1 MDVEVSKENICINKL
16 VCEKK
21 EVIFV
26 QNDLIVPD
34 SKPDVLSSINMS
46 GNVCVCKKEVQD
58 DKIKIEGNINTYIM
72 YLPDSKDDKLRG
84 LNTSLDFSEFISV
97 PGAKE
102 GMELELQTSIKDME
116 CKVLNGRKVS
126 VKAGL
131 EVVIKLY
138 SNEEADIV
146 NGVNNIEDIQILQ
159 KDFNINSLVGSGN
172 TKVYVKD
179 TLSVDAN
186 EEIAEILRT
195 DINLINN
202 DIKISYNKILVKSEA
217 EVKIMYLTENN
228 KINTVK
234 GKIPVVGFVDLQ
246 NISEENICD
255 VNFEIANMVV
265 RPNGPEEHSIYVELE
280 IVANCK
286 AFEKKQ
292 INLLQDLYSPTIDL
306 TFSQRKIS
314 TMTEKV
320 SRTKEFTIT
329 NNINTD
335 GISSENVLDVEVRS
349 VINKQQITTTKIIYE
364 GELEVNFIFEDG
376 NNISSK
382 LTKIPFDYSVEN
394 ELQNDKINVDTRS
407 IVNNTNFDFNGNS
420 IKASVDMT
428 FNIEASKN
436 SNINIIENIQIHEN
450 RQPNGEDYDSLI
462 LYIVQKGDTLWKIA
476 KKFRST
482 IDDLA
487 RVNGIED
494 RDKIDVG
501 QKIYI
506 PKFKYVRRESM

>member
-26 QNDLIVPD
+26 QNDVIVPD

-46 GNVCVCKKEVQD
+46 GNVCVYKKEVQD
-58 DKIKIEGNINTYIM
+58 DKIKIEGSINTYIM

-84 LNTSLDFSEFISV
+84 LNTSLDFSEFVSV

-102 GMELELQTSIKDME
+102 GMGLELQTTIKDME

-126 VKAGL
+126 IKAGIEL
-131 EVVIKLY
+131 TIKLY
-138 SNEEADIV
+138 SNEEADFV
-146 NGVNNIEDIQILQ
+146 NSINNIEDIQTLQ
-159 KDFNINSLVGSGN
+159 KGFTINSLVGSGN

-179 TLSVDAN
+179 TLNIDAN
-186 EEIAEILRT
+186 DEIAEILKT

-217 EVKIMYLTENN
+217 DVKIMYLTESNR
-228 KINTVK
+228 INTVK

-255 VNFEIANMVV
+255 TKFDIANMVV

-280 IVANCK
+280 IEANCK

-306 TFSQRKIS
+306 DFSQRKIL

-329 NNINTD
+329 NSINVD
-335 GISSENVLDVEVRS
+335 GISNENILDIEVRNM
-349 VINKQQITTTKIIYE
+349 INKQQVTRSKIIYE
-364 GELEVNFIFEDG
+364 GELEVNFIFQDG
-376 NNISSK
+376 NNINSK
-382 LTKIPFDYSVEN
+382 LTKIPFDYSAEN
-394 ELQNDKINVDTRS
+394 ELEDDRINVATRA
-407 IVNNTNFDFNGNS
+407 IVKNTEFDFNGS
-420 IKASVDMT
+420 SVKANVDMV
-428 FNIEASKN
+428 FNIEANKIAD
-436 SNINIIENIQIHEN
+436 INIIDNIQIVEN
-450 RQPNGEDYDSLI
+450 RTLTPQDYDSLI
-462 LYIVQKGDTLWKIA
+462 LYIVQNGDTLWKIA
-476 KKFRST
+476 KRFKST
-482 IDDLA
+482 IDEIV
-487 RVNGIED
+487 RMNGIENKD
-494 RDKIDVG
+494 RIDVG

-506 PKFKYVRRESM
+506 PKFKYVRRERI

>member
-1 MDVEVSKENICINKL
+1 MNVEVSKENICINKL

-46 GNVCVCKKEVQD
+46 GNVCIYKKEVQD

-84 LNTSLDFSEFISV
+84 LNTSLDFSEFINV

-102 GMELELQTSIKDME
+102 GMQLELQTNIKDME
-116 CKVLNGRKVS
+116 CKVLNGRKVT

-131 EVVIKLY
+131 EVTIKLY
-138 SNEEADIV
+138 SNEEIDIV
-146 NGVNNIEDIQILQ
+146 NSINNIPDIQILQ
-159 KDFNINSLVGSGN
+159 KDFSINSLVGSGN

-179 TLSVDAN
+179 TLNIDQKD
-186 EEIAEILRT
+186 EIAEILKT

-217 EVKIMYLTENN
+217 DVKIMYLTENN
-228 KINTVK
+228 QINTVK
-234 GKIPVVGFVDLQ
+234 GKIPVVGFIDLQ

-255 VNFEIANMVV
+255 VNFDIANMIV

-280 IVANCK
+280 IGANCK

-292 INLLQDLYSPTIDL
+292 LNLLQDLYSPTLDL
-306 TFSQRKIS
+306 NFNQRKVS
-314 TMTEKV
+314 TMTNKV
-320 SRTKEFTIT
+320 SRVKDFTVT
-329 NNINTD
+329 NSINID
-335 GISSENVLDVEVRS
+335 GIINENILDVEVRS
-349 VINKQQITTTKIIYE
+349 TINKEQVTVSKILYE

-376 NNISSK
+376 NNINSK
-382 LTKIPFDYSVEN
+382 VAKIPFDYSVEN
-394 ELQNDKINVDTRS
+394 ELEDDKINVNTKA
-407 IVNNTNFDFNGNS
+407 IVNNTKFNFEGS
-420 IKASVDMT
+420 SVKANIDMQ

-436 SNINIIENIQIHEN
+436 ANINIIENIQLQEN
-450 RQPNGEDYDSLI
+450 RQSNGEDYDSLI
-462 LYIVQKGDTLWKIA
+462 LYIVQEGDTLWKIA
-476 KKFRST
+476 KRFRST
-482 IDDLA
+482 IDDIV
-487 RVNGIED
+487 RTNGIED
-494 RDKIDVG
+494 PNKISVG

-506 PKFKYVRRESM
+506 PKFRYMRRENA